1 MGGGADGRRPFSFAL
16 CSAASHGAVMDDP
29 DFADPPEPGLREQL
43 LAARRD
49 IMRQL
54 EVLEIPSGYG
64 GDPRQRQNAT
74 DELNATLAEIE
85 DALAGLRDEEI

>member
-43 LAARRD
+43 LDARRD
-49 IMRQL
+49 IVRQL
-54 EVLEIPSGYG
+54 DLLEVPPGYG
-64 GDPRQRQNAT
+64 GSAQQRQNAT
-74 DELNATLAEIE
+74 AELTATLAEIE
-85 DALAGLRDEEI
+85 DALAGLDDEPL